1 MDIEQNLGSELAII
15 GFGCGDFCSWSD
27 HLEMRKSL
35 FVRLRRML
43 TQVLMF
49 RVLLR
54 VSYQTSSEVRARI
67 PNDHR
72 ELVLCN
78 DLIKFGSCEL
88 LKISTLQL

>member
-1 MDIEQNLGSELAII
+1 
-15 GFGCGDFCSWSD
+15 
-27 HLEMRKSL
+27 
-35 FVRLRRML
+35 ML